1 MEYNLGP
8 LLRLAGRRAADAFAA
23 GLAPLDIEGRHFGV
37 LLNLH
42 RGGPANQRE
51 LSGRTGSDKST
62 MTRTID
68 ELAARGLVVR
78 RAAAGDRRV
87 NVVEL
92 TDAGRERFAAA
103 ERVAA
108 RVNDELLAH
117 MTADEREG
125 LRHHLRRF
133 LAAETR

>member
-1 MEYNLGP
+1 MEYTLGP
-8 LLRLAGRRAADAFAA
+8 LLRRAGRRAADAFTAA
-23 GLAPLDIEGRHFGV
+23 LAPLEIEGRHFGV
-37 LLNLH
+37 LLSLH
-42 RGGPANQRE
+42 RAGPQNQRE

-78 RAAAGDRRV
+78 RASASDRRV

-108 RVNDELLAH
+108 EVNDELMAH
-117 MTADEREG
+117 MTADERDA

-133 LAAETR
+133 LDA

>member
-1 MEYNLGP
+1 MEYSLGP
-8 LLRLAGRRAADAFAA
+8 LLRLAAKRAADAFAA
-23 GLAPLDIEGRHFGV
+23 ALVPLDIEGRHFGV
-37 LLNLH
+37 LLNLN
-42 RGGPANQRE
+42 RGGPANQRR
-51 LSGRTGSDKST
+51 LAGATGSDKST

-78 RAAAGDRRV
+78 RATEADRRV

-92 TDAGRERFAAA
+92 TEAGRARFAEA

-117 MTADEREG
+117 LTPEERDG
-125 LRHHLRRF
+125 LRDHLRRF
-133 LAAETR
+133 VEA